1 MSEQNVMASILTDSS
16 EPSEYWSDFPPKT
29 LKSFVLQYSDRV
41 IKNISLQKEMK
52 NIIEE
57 IAKRSISNLRCLWTS
72 IALLKDEKW
81 LFNLKDM
88 IAQKNCKIEVT
99 PFPPAMESLEN
110 DWCVIDLVPSSKLK
124 QIECTFELEV
134 ISYWAL

>member
-1 MSEQNVMASILTDSS
+1 MASIVTDSS
-16 EPSEYWSDFPPKT
+16 ETSEYWSDFPPKT
-29 LKSFVLQYSDRV
+29 LKSIVLQYSGRV
-41 IKNISLQKEMK
+41 IKNISRKKEMK

-57 IAKRSISNLRCLWTS
+57 IAKRSIINLRCLWTS

-88 IAQKNCKIEVT
+88 SAWKNCKIEVN
-99 PFPPAMESLEN
+99 PFPPAMESFEN
-110 DWCVIDLVPSSKLK
+110 DWCVIDVVPSSKLK
-124 QIECTFELEV
+124 QIECKFELEA